1 MFNGPI
7 GAMVPGP
14 SPEVNGADPTFH
26 RFKRLEEAS
35 ELAPAFP
42 VVADVDDTIRLART
56 VWTRPR
62 RRCLLRRTVAT
73 GLSRRVVPKK
83 KE

>member
-56 VWTRPR
+56 VWT
-62 RRCLLRRTVAT
+62 
-73 GLSRRVVPKK
+73 
-83 KE
+83 